1 MSKGRNKKTRA
12 GTDKQMLAAVEM
24 PVAVHDAEQP
34 VADGATPNMTM
45 TTTVS
50 GEHGTETRRSEGEL
64 AAVPEAA
71 PAVEA
76 AASPS
81 NIGVDAAAAGETEEA
96 VDPKPASHPVAPAR
110 LEVAATHG
118 TLGPRLRAAREVRNW
133 SIEEVSSRL
142 HIPLQIIRA
151 LEAEQ
156 YEKIGYGVYLRGY
169 LMTYARLV
177 DVPTILVDNVVR
189 EGNHSPP
196 LVASGTISHSRYLYQ
211 RYSVSALYLIL
222 TGVIIVPAVLLAMRA
237 SLQPAVT
244 QLTPLDA
251 PPVSATA
258 DPSATAASAA
268 PGVATGAAGST
279 VSAETAPANP
289 PAEAPLVASLAPF
302 SARSHKDATHGDTT
316 AASAGAPVASAAP
329 PGAHTLKLTLKEAS
343 WVEVVSA
350 SGDKLEYGLL
360 PAGTTRTYSSDKAL
374 EVRLGN
380 SSGAEV
386 ETDGALQDLAPY
398 RRSNVAHFR
407 LFAGGE
413 KISRIDQ

>member
-1 MSKGRNKKTRA
+1 MSKGQKKKTRA

-34 VADGATPNMTM
+34 VADGATSNMTM
-45 TTTVS
+45 TTTDS
-50 GEHGTETRRSEGEL
+50 GEHGTDTRRSEGEL
-64 AAVPEAA
+64 AAVADA
-71 PAVEA
+71 VPAVEA
-76 AASPS
+76 AAPPTP
-81 NIGVDAAAAGETEEA
+81 IGVDTAVAAEVTEET
-96 VDPKPASHPVAPAR
+96 VDPKPASNPVASAR
-110 LEVAATHG
+110 LEVAAVHG
-118 TLGPRLRAAREVRNW
+118 TLGPRLRAAREARNW

-142 HIPLQIIRA
+142 HIPFQIIRA

-156 YEKIGYGVYLRGY
+156 YERIGYGVYLRGY

-177 DVPTILVDNVVR
+177 DLPTILVDNVVR
-189 EGNHSPP
+189 ERNHSPP
-196 LVASGTISHSRYLYQ
+196 LVTSGTISHSRYLYQ

-251 PPVSATA
+251 SPVSAPA
-258 DPSATAASAA
+258 EPSATTAGPA
-268 PGVATGAAGST
+268 PGVATGAPGGTA
-279 VSAETAPANP
+279 SAEITPANP

-302 SARSHKDATHGDTT
+302 SALSHKDATHGD
-316 AASAGAPVASAAP
+316 AATSAGAPAASVP
-329 PGAHTLKLTLKEAS
+329 PSAHTLKLTLKEPS

-380 SSGAEV
+380 SNGAEV
-386 ETDGALQDLAPY
+386 ETDGTLQDLAPY

-407 LFAGGE
+407 LFAAGE